1 MFDIGATEL
10 LLIAIVALL
19 VIGPRDLPRV
29 MRTVGNWVGKARA
42 TTKHFRIGL
51 DAMMREA
58 DLAEEQ
64 KKWAAEN
71 DRIMREHPAPVA
83 DAPAAPPVADKPV
96 IDKPVIDKPAPA
108 KPTPAK
114 PAAGMP
120 PDSAEPD
127 FSFGPATDVKGPVR

>member
-29 MRTVGNWVGKARA
+29 MRTVGNWMGKARA

-51 DAMMREA
+51 DAMMRETELA
-58 DLAEEQ
+58 DEQ

-71 DRIMREHPAPVA
+71 DRIMREHPAPEGDTVSA
-83 DAPAAPPVADKPV
+83 EPDPAEP
-96 IDKPVIDKPAPA
+96 PAP
-108 KPTPAK
+108 PAK
-114 PAAGMP
+114 PAVNPAALLP
-120 PDSAEPD
+120 HDSPEPD
-127 FSFGPATDVKGPVR
+127 FSSRASNGERGPVR